1 MPDETRSAAAAGHDE
16 FVLGEMQHDTSP
28 HGADID
34 GVPTRVQRASLVLC
48 HSRMVFF
55 KFYPRFTRS
64 ECKAFL
70 AAAFASFNSP

>member
-1 MPDETRSAAAAGHDE
+1 MPDETLGASAEHDE
-16 FVLGEMQHDTSP
+16 FVRGEIQHDTSP
-28 HGADID
+28 HWAHID
-34 GVPTRVQRASLVLC
+34 GVLTRVQSASFVLC

-64 ECKAFL
+64 ERKAFL